1 MTTLQSKSSIRQRRR
16 PTLLRASLASTP
28 SRAVTSAA
36 SPQHILRHSATATP
50 AGCLRHPFVV
60 LQLTDAALSST
71 VHGCRSGPTPHR
83 SGHHH
88 QQLSLHTPQSSHRSA
103 PVTDTSACHIGHTAP
118 PLSSDIVAEIAC
130 SEPLVLGTSD
140 CDDGSRRTL
149 PHTVPLPATVPTRV
163 HTCSH
168 PRPPQPGRTEVD
180 APTDRVYGYTL
191 QSRLGG
197 PVKPGRP
204 GTSGHPMRGQGT
216 AAARRQR
223 QASNAHAT

>member
-16 PTLLRASLASTP
+16 PTLLRALLASTP

-36 SPQHILRHSATATP
+36 APQHILRHSATATP
-50 AGCLRHPFVV
+50 AGCPRHPFVV

-71 VHGCRSGPTPHR
+71 VHSCRSGPTPHR
-83 SGHHH
+83 SGHQH
-88 QQLSLHTPQSSHRSA
+88 QQLSLHTPQSSHSSA
-103 PVTDTSACHIGHTAP
+103 PVTDTSACHTGHTAP

-130 SEPLVLGTSD
+130 SEPLVLGTSE
-140 CDDGSRRTL
+140 CDDGSRRTPL
-149 PHTVPLPATVPTRV
+149 TPYHSPRRSRLASPHG
-163 HTCSH
+163 H

-191 QSRLGG
+191 QSRLGR

-216 AAARRQR
+216 AGAA
-223 QASNAHAT
+223 AATG